1 MKLACD
7 SVTCGARHQEGERET
22 LFFSAADHP
31 CPPPPPPPPTQT
43 AIYGNFSAPKAQEIV
58 AARGDVLELLRP
70 DDAGRLVVA
79 ASTPAYG
86 QLRSLAPFRLTGAP
100 RDYIVVGSDSGRVVI
115 LEVVADGGGA
125 PSFKKVH
132 QETFGKSG
140 VRRSVPGQYAAADP
154 KGRALMVAAIEKSKF
169 VYTLNR
175 DAASALTIS
184 SPLDAHKS
192 RVLTLALTGLDAG
205 YDNPVFAALE
215 IDYTECDEDHTG
227 EAAEAAVTTLTL
239 YELDLGLNHVVRK
252 SATPIDAT
260 ASRLVPVPGG
270 GDGPGGVLICC
281 DGWIVYRGPE
291 GDAESELRAPVPR
304 REGLPPDRGTL
315 IVATA
320 THKQRST
327 FFALLQTEY
336 GDIFKAT
343 LSVGEAG
350 NGVAAGGAASPVSAL
365 RLSYFDT
372 LPPAASL
379 CVLKTGFLFAASE
392 FGNHG
397 LYQFA
402 ALGDGA
408 SVESVATR
416 GARPAAAAPTFEPT
430 PLTNLVA
437 IDELDSLAP
446 MIDGRVANLLREEVP
461 QLYAACG
468 RGPRSTLRL
477 LRPGAAVTDMAASP
491 LPGAP
496 TGVWTLRKGADSP
509 HDAYI
514 VASFANATLVLAVG
528 ETVEEVADSGLA
540 GGVATLAAQTLA
552 DGSLL
557 QVHAGGLRHIRPDG
571 RVAEWRSP
579 GRRAVARAAT
589 NARQCALALAGGEL
603 IAFELDPATG
613 ALAQAST
620 RDLGADVAALDL
632 APVPPGR
639 ARARF
644 LAVAGYD
651 ATIRVVGLDPTDGMK
666 VLALQAAPAVADH
679 LAILE
684 EGGGGLFLHAGL
696 ANGVLLRA
704 ELDGVTGHL
713 SDARSRFLGTR
724 APRLVRVRVRDTPAL
739 LALSSRPW
747 LAHASDGARH
757 ALVPLATDALD
768 FAAPFASDAV
778 PEGVVAAAGG
788 TLRVLALDRVAD
800 GGFNAATTRLRYTPR
815 RMVVHEDGGA
825 VIVGEA
831 DHGVAETGAAP
842 MDADASAAA
851 PTGVE
856 FDEDAAAERERVGA
870 PRAPDGTWAACVR
883 IVDAR
888 TLATRALAPL
898 GAACVTSMTLVTF
911 DGAPDEGALLAV
923 GTAAGLRFHPR
934 ACEGG
939 AITLFRA
946 GPGATTLELLH
957 TTPVDAIPG
966 ALVPFKGRLLA
977 GVGASLRLLDL
988 GRKKLLRKAD
998 LRGLPSHVVSLAPV
1012 GARVFIGDQA
1022 GSALLA
1028 RYSAAEGAF
1037 HVAADDAVPRHVT
1050 AALALDYDS
1059 VALGDKFGNVCVL
1072 RLDAAASAAVEADPT
1087 GGRAAAAPV
1096 GGSATPAPHQLTT
1109 EACVH
1114 VGDAV
1119 TWLARAALQPGAPDA
1134 LLYGTLGGR
1143 IGALTPLTTRA
1154 DADFAASLEMHM
1166 RLEAPPLAGRD
1177 HLAYRSAYYP
1187 TRHVADGDLCEAY
1200 GGLAPEARARVA
1212 GELESVG
1219 GGGRQKVGGRAR
1231 ARAVKSGGRG
1241 EGAVCV
1247 CERERD
1253 DAGSFLLLC
1262 VCVARPFSCSV
1273 SLLKRAPEKPRAGRR
1288 RRRLLRHRRQRRM
1301 HRVQRGLCV
1310 AGTRVGGVG
1319 RGLGRPGAR
1328 QGRVAVAARGVQG
1341 GHRHRARVHTLG
1353 QTGDEVHGNGLD
1365 AHRVRLGGVQ
1375 RSESGPSAR
1384 FRLGCSRLGH

>member
-1 MKLACD
+1 MR
-7 SVTCGARHQEGERET
+7 SVAPRESERAS
-22 LFFSAADHP
+22 FFL
-31 CPPPPPPPPTQT
+31 PPTTHAPTPHPQT

-86 QLRSLAPFRLTGAP
+86 QLRALAPFRLTGAP

-115 LEVVADGGGA
+115 LEVVAGGGGS

-140 VRRSVPGQYAAADP
+140 VRRSVPGQYVAADP

-215 IDYTECDEDHTG
+215 IDYTECDEDYTG
-227 EAAEAAVTTLTL
+227 EAAEGATTTLTL

-252 SATPIDAT
+252 SATPVDAT

-270 GDGPGGVLICC
+270 GGGPGGVLICC
-281 DGWIVYRGPE
+281 DGWIVYRGPD
-291 GDAESELRAPVPR
+291 GDAESELRARVPR

-343 LSVGEAG
+343 LSVGEG
-350 NGVAAGGAASPVSAL
+350 NGAAAAGAAAAATSPVSAL

-372 LPPAASL
+372 LPPTASL

-408 SVESVATR
+408 SVESVAER
-416 GARPAAAAPTFEPT
+416 GARPAAAAPAFAPT
-430 PLTNLVA
+430 PLTNLVP

-446 MIDGRVANLLREEVP
+446 MIDARVANLLREEVP

-468 RGPRSTLRL
+468 RGPGSTLRL

-509 HDAYI
+509 LDAYI

-579 GRRAVARAAT
+579 GRRSVARAAT

-620 RDLGADVAALDL
+620 RDLGADVASLDL

-704 ELDGVTGHL
+704 ELDRVTGQL

-747 LAHASDGARH
+747 LAHALDGGRH

-788 TLRVLALDRVAD
+788 TLRVLAMDRVAD

-831 DHGVAETGAAP
+831 DHGVAETDTAP
-842 MDADASAAA
+842 MDADASASAA

-856 FDEDAAAERERVGA
+856 FDEDTAAERERIGA

-888 TLATRALAPL
+888 TLATRAFAPL

-934 ACEGG
+934 SCEGG
-939 AITLFRA
+939 TITLFRV
-946 GPGATTLELLH
+946 GPGATTLDLLH
-957 TTPVDAIPG
+957 TTPMDAIPG

-977 GVGASLRLLDL
+977 GVGASLRLFDL

-998 LRGLPSHVVSLAPV
+998 LRSLPSHVVSLAPV

-1028 RYSAAEGAF
+1028 HYSAAEGAF
-1037 HVAADDAVPRHVT
+1037 HIAADDAVPRHVT

-1087 GGRAAAAPV
+1087 GGRAAAASL
-1096 GGSATPAPHQLTT
+1096 GGGAAPAPHQLTT

-1119 TWLARAALQPGAPDA
+1119 TWLARAALQPGAPDT

-1187 TRHVADGDLCEAY
+1187 ARHVADGDLCEAY

-1212 GELESVG
+1212 GELDRSAGEVA
-1219 GGGRQKVGGRAR
+1219 KKLEDAR
-1231 ARAVKSGGRG
+1231 ARV
-1241 EGAVCV
+1241 
-1247 CERERD
+1247 
-1253 DAGSFLLLC
+1253 L
-1262 VCVARPFSCSV
+1262 
-1273 SLLKRAPEKPRAGRR
+1273 
-1288 RRRLLRHRRQRRM
+1288 
-1301 HRVQRGLCV
+1301 
-1310 AGTRVGGVG
+1310 
-1319 RGLGRPGAR
+1319 
-1328 QGRVAVAARGVQG
+1328 
-1341 GHRHRARVHTLG
+1341 
-1353 QTGDEVHGNGLD
+1353 
-1365 AHRVRLGGVQ
+1365 
-1375 RSESGPSAR
+1375 
-1384 FRLGCSRLGH
+1384 